1 MLQML
6 NDLFTMA
13 APAGHGSAMIEVAEQ
28 EMAMRGTTL
37 KEKARITAG
46 AVTALV
52 IVGWLAVIA
61 VALMSA

>member
-1 MLQML
+1 
-6 NDLFTMA
+6 
-13 APAGHGSAMIEVAEQ
+13 
-28 EMAMRGTTL
+28 MAMRDTTL

-61 VALMSA
+61 VALMSAG